1 MMKHKG
7 IYWWLAAM
15 VMFGIAM
22 VFIAFKIYYHPFNL
36 IRQDIQK
43 LNEDVQE
50 LIQKIEKQEAFVR
63 TLETVDA
70 VITAYSPT
78 EDQCDSDPLITAS
91 MARVRVG
98 IVALSRDLEKKYN
111 LKFGDIVYIYGLG
124 PFHFQDRMHKRWTK
138 KVDVFMWSRQEALQF
153 GRQERRIQ
161 FIKNSEA

>member
-1 MMKHKG
+1 MQTKG

-15 VMFGIAM
+15 FFFAIAM
-22 VFIAFKIYYHPFNL
+22 VFIAIRIYYHPFNL

-50 LIQKIEKQEAFVR
+50 LIQRIEVQKAFVQ

-91 MARVRVG
+91 MTKVRIG
-98 IVALSRDLEKKYN
+98 IVALSRDLEKDYN

-124 PFHFQDRMHKRWTK
+124 PFKFQDRMHKRWKK
-138 KVDVFMWSRQEALQF
+138 KVDVFMWSRKDALQF

-161 FIKNSEA
+161 FIKNEDA